1 MSGGQVGTH
10 TLSLNL
16 GGDKKLGCLGGPGG
30 PRGTPHPPCC
40 ERMGFG
46 EAAEG
51 WMGKCSR
58 LCYAGLQ
65 GGMGMMVPKRWFLGS
80 PRRVEECTCMMQH
93 QVAGVGIIRVTMCVL
108 VQPD

>member
-1 MSGGQVGTH
+1 MGKLLVG
-10 TLSLNL
+10 
-16 GGDKKLGCLGGPGG
+16 
-30 PRGTPHPPCC
+30 
-40 ERMGFG
+40 
-46 EAAEG
+46 
-51 WMGKCSR
+51 WVGKCSR

-65 GGMGMMVPKRWFLGS
+65 GGMGMMVPERWFLGS